1 MVAEFDLHAV
11 DDVTRLRTAGYSVG
25 PGAAREVATDAVV
38 ATRIDGDRM
47 VFLVATPPRCAA
59 RKARSWALW

>member
-25 PGAAREVATDAVV
+25 PGAAR
-38 ATRIDGDRM
+38 
-47 VFLVATPPRCAA
+47 
-59 RKARSWALW
+59 